1 LFQQTVTAQVAFAF
15 PWIEAL
21 VVFGHHDPMLMQQ
34 VSARQRAQQLHP
46 ALDALKEIWDA
57 KQLAVVHACGSP
69 DPTHSHFDAMDYM
82 ERGTPGQKSITTGW
96 LGRHMAA
103 TAAADDSPFRAV
115 GFGALLQASLR
126 GGAATA
132 LTSMEAFK
140 LQARPIEL
148 PKVKAAHG
156 QLYRGSGMLVGSG
169 QQTLAA
175 LSIMEKLSPSSYQ
188 PSDGAQYPNSPYGK
202 ALMQIAQLVKSDV
215 GLRIACADIGDWD
228 THVHQGGAEGEMAA
242 NLKEFGDGLRA
253 LYTDL
258 SASLGQVTIVTM
270 SEFGRRAAEN
280 GGGGTDHGHGNAM
293 FVLGGN
299 IAGAKV
305 YGQWPGLHAEQ
316 LYGPGDLQVTT
327 DFRDVLGEIVAKR
340 LGNPAL
346 GDVFPGYSSFNLG
359 RSCESTRPTGSRFSL
374 ITMRSSML
382 RSLKIRSASTAT
394 VPSFLRI
401 CGPREKRS
409 ASIAATRKRRLFTA
423 TCGSSRKSRKA
434 S

>member
-1 LFQQTVTAQVAFAF
+1 MLNNVKHLPEIARRTSMTSRRSSLSSTLGSAAAPALDALQLFEPASNPKSQIGYPGGVNPKSADVLICIFQRGGADG
-15 PWIEAL
+15 L
-21 VVFGHHDPMLMQQ
+21 NMVVPHGDQDYYAHRASLAIPQPGASGAAIDLDGFFG
-34 VSARQRAQQLHP
+34 LHP

-57 KQLAVVHACGSP
+57 KQLAIVHACGSP

-82 ERGTPGQKSITTGW
+82 ERGTPGQKSIATGW

-132 LTSMEAFK
+132 LTSLEAFK

-188 PSDGAQYPNSPYGK
+188 PSDGARYPDSPYGK

-228 THVHQGGAEGEMAA
+228 THVRQGGTDGEMAA
-242 NLKEFGDGLRA
+242 NLKEFGD
-253 LYTDL
+253 
-258 SASLGQVTIVTM
+258 
-270 SEFGRRAAEN
+270 
-280 GGGGTDHGHGNAM
+280 
-293 FVLGGN
+293 
-299 IAGAKV
+299 
-305 YGQWPGLHAEQ
+305 
-316 LYGPGDLQVTT
+316 
-327 DFRDVLGEIVAKR
+327 
-340 LGNPAL
+340 
-346 GDVFPGYSSFNLG
+346 
-359 RSCESTRPTGSRFSL
+359 
-374 ITMRSSML
+374 
-382 RSLKIRSASTAT
+382 
-394 VPSFLRI
+394 
-401 CGPREKRS
+401 
-409 ASIAATRKRRLFTA
+409 
-423 TCGSSRKSRKA
+423 
-434 S
+434 

>member
-1 LFQQTVTAQVAFAF
+1 MTSRQLFQTS
-15 PWIEAL
+15 AL
-21 VVFGHHDPMLMQQ
+21 ESAPALTFNPKSQIQNPKSADVLICIFQRGGADGLNMVVPHGDKDYYAHRASLAIPQPGASGAAINLDGFFG
-34 VSARQRAQQLHP
+34 LHP
-46 ALDALKEIWDA
+46 ALGALKEIWDA
-57 KQLAVVHACGSP
+57 KQLAIIHACGSP

-82 ERGTPGQKSITTGW
+82 ERGTPGQKSVATGW

-103 TAAADDSPFRAV
+103 SAAADDSPFRAV

-132 LTSMEAFK
+132 LTSLEAFK
-140 LQARPIEL
+140 LHARPIEL

-175 LSIMEKLSPSSYQ
+175 LSIMEKLSPDSYR
-188 PSDGAQYPNSPYGK
+188 PSDGAQYPESPYGK
-202 ALMQIAQLVKSDV
+202 ALMQIAQLIKSDV

-228 THVHQGGAEGEMAA
+228 THVRQGGADGEMAA

-258 SASLGQVTIVTM
+258 SASLGRVTIVTM

-299 IAGAKV
+299 VAGGKV
-305 YGQWPGLHAEQ
+305 YGEWPGLQAEQ

-340 LGNPAL
+340 LGNAAL
-346 GDVFPGYSSFNLG
+346 GDVFPGYNSFNFGGLV
-359 RSCESTRPTGSRFSL
+359 RD
-374 ITMRSSML
+374 
-382 RSLKIRSASTAT
+382 
-394 VPSFLRI
+394 
-401 CGPREKRS
+401 
-409 ASIAATRKRRLFTA
+409 
-423 TCGSSRKSRKA
+423 
-434 S
+434 